1 MEYRILGPLEVVDGG
16 RLVDVG
22 TRKQRALLSLLL
34 IAANRVVPLDL
45 IIEELWSDEPPARA
59 TSSLRAYI
67 SNLRSVL
74 EPHRGPRQPPE
85 VLVTQAPGY
94 SIRLDP
100 EELDLYPFE

>member
-1 MEYRILGPLEVVDGG
+1 MYEWLPPGDGVAGAGEVVDGG
-16 RLVDVG
+16 RLIDVG

-67 SNLRSVL
+67 SNLRRLL
-74 EPHRGPRQPPE
+74 EPDRGPRQPPQ
-85 VLVTQAPGY
+85 VLVTQAPG
-94 SIRLDP
+94 
-100 EELDLYPFE
+100 